1 MDIYSMVA
9 VLSRCSYAIAKGEE
23 GKTLHEQQIAQL
35 FVRQASNRVLANLK
49 EAAFPSSTGIRLIE
63 TIAQDVCD
71 NQQMIQKHP
80 VEVEA

>member
-1 MDIYSMVA
+1 MVA

-35 FVRQASNRVLANLK
+35 FVRRASNRVLANLK
-49 EAAFPSSTGIRLIE
+49 EAASPSSTEIKLIE
-63 TIAQDVCD
+63 TIAQDICD